1 MTDETNKR
9 IGDYQ
14 ILDELG
20 SGGMG
25 RVWRVRNVI
34 SDRIEAMKVL
44 LPDLAGRQEL
54 AARFLREIKLM
65 ASLNHPNIAQ
75 LRTAFTA
82 DNQLYMVMEYVEGTT
97 LAAKLE
103 KGPISVPDALNYIGQ
118 VLSAVSYAHQQH
130 VIHRDIKP
138 ANMMLTPQGVIKL
151 MDFGIARAGEDRSLT
166 MTGTTMGSLS
176 YMSPE
181 QVKGEPT
188 DARSDL
194 YSVGVSLYEFVTGRQ
209 PFVATS
215 DYSIMAAHVREM
227 PKPPIELHP
236 GLPSALND
244 IILMA
249 IAKDPAQRFQTA
261 DAFRNA
267 LSCVPVTLPAT
278 PAITTGVLG
287 ATTVNTLTP
296 SVANL
301 QTASGAN
308 PSGPVSAPVAA
319 PQEAKMPYT
328 TPVPVPPPPPP
339 SGHRGLYMTLGAL
352 IVLAVLVVAGIYMP
366 RSIKTHAKSPEA
378 SPANADTQSPSPQS
392 PDAAPPST
400 AQPGETTPSPI
411 PPPATPSPVTTDS
424 APAPSATNGSVG
436 NSNSLVQQAPPTP
449 PAAPAAQ
456 MNSAPDS
463 SSAGKSAHLHAK
475 KFAAPVGGATS
486 ETSGSM
492 QNDSSASSPAGGGSS
507 SAQLD
512 ELEHEVDQLSNRAAA
527 VNSSLDRL
535 QQQQATSG
543 YGLRGDMVERQA
555 SMKANLFKAEEAMQH
570 RDAARTK
577 KYADMVN
584 SDLEVL
590 ERFLGH

>member
-1 MTDETNKR
+1 MTDETKR

-82 DNQLYMVMEYVEGTT
+82 ENQLYMVMEYVEGTNM
-97 LAAKLE
+97 AEKLE
-103 KGPISVPDALNYIGQ
+103 HGALPVPDALNYIRQ
-118 VLSAVSYAHQQH
+118 VLDAVSYAHKQN

-194 YSVGVSLYEFVTGRQ
+194 YSVGVSLYEMVTGQR

-215 DYSIMAAHVREM
+215 DYSIMAAHVKEA
-227 PKPPIELHP
+227 PKPPVELHP
-236 GLPSALND
+236 GLPAELNE

-267 LSCVPVTLPAT
+267 LSCVPIAASASPAVSQSVLEAPTATSMKAPVTPPTVPA
-278 PAITTGVLG
+278 A
-287 ATTVNTLTP
+287 P
-296 SVANL
+296 SR
-301 QTASGAN
+301 
-308 PSGPVSAPVAA
+308 PVSAPVAA
-319 PQEAKMPYT
+319 LKDTKAPVPGP
-328 TPVPVPPPPPP
+328 TPVPMPPPQPG
-339 SGHRGLYMTLGAL
+339 GHRGLYMTLGAL
-352 IVLAVLVVAGIYMP
+352 IVLAVLVVAGIYLP
-366 RSIKTHAKSPEA
+366 RSSRTHAKSPEA
-378 SPANADTQSPSPQS
+378 SATAPAST
-392 PDAAPPST
+392 DAASQPAAQPSQPVPPPSDAPAAGAMSPNSAPSLVAPAT
-400 AQPGETTPSPI
+400 ATATADNS
-411 PPPATPSPVTTDS
+411 PPPQQPQVPLAVTREVEKSGLGQMDS
-424 APAPSATNGSVG
+424 APAKSARLHAKTLAPQNNGMAGGAVASPQNDAGQASTGATNG
-436 NSNSLVQQAPPTP
+436 A
-449 PAAPAAQ
+449 
-456 MNSAPDS
+456 
-463 SSAGKSAHLHAK
+463 
-475 KFAAPVGGATS
+475 
-486 ETSGSM
+486 
-492 QNDSSASSPAGGGSS
+492 
-507 SAQLD
+507 AQLD

-527 VNSSLDRL
+527 VNSGLDRL
-535 QQQQATSG
+535 QQEQAASG

-570 RDAARTK
+570 GDLARTK

-584 SDLEVL
+584 RDLEVL